1 MIRHVR
7 HILGIAAAVCVLGIL
22 SPIHA
27 QQPIIV
33 SVPSDTTVDGG
44 KTFWLPVRVSEIRP
58 EDNVMSFQIAIDYP
72 EDIMA
77 PTGLT
82 DYDIALSDM
91 LNFLEVNIVDG
102 TLLCATHDRII
113 GSGTLFSVRYK
124 VFGSTGDSTRRP
136 VELVTIDSSAVF
148 NDGVP
153 AATLV
158 GGSVLVSNPGVVSV
172 GDAQPDRAEPRLFAS
187 PNPFNAEVLLRLEAP
202 DFGNWR
208 GEIVSVTGQVV
219 RRWEMTG
226 RTNRWTWDARD
237 DNGNAVSSG
246 VYLAR
251 LTNGMSHA
259 QTKVTLLR

>member
-1 MIRHVR
+1 MIQHFRY
-7 HILGIAAAVCVLGIL
+7 LLAIAAAVCVSGVF

-33 SVPSDTTVDGG
+33 SVPADTTVDGG

-58 EDNVMSFQIAIDYP
+58 EDNVLSFQIAIDYP

-82 DYDIALSDM
+82 DYDIMLSDM

-102 TLLCATHDRII
+102 TLLCATPNRIV
-113 GSGTLFSVRYK
+113 GSGVLFSARFK
-124 VFGSTGDSTRRP
+124 VFGSTGDSTRRL

-202 DFGNWR
+202 DFSNWR

-226 RTNRWTWDARD
+226 RTGRWTWDGRA
-237 DNGNAVSSG
+237 DNGNAASSG
-246 VYLAR
+246 VYLVR

-259 QTKVTLLR
+259 QTKITLLR